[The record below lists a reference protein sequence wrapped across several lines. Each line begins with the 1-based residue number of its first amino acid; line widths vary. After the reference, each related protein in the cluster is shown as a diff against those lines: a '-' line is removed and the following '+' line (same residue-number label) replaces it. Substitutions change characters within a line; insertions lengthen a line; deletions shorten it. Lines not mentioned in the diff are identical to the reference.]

1 MKQTMALI
9 DFMAETGTSMIEA
22 IGIIDQLHELEKD
35 GKNLE
40 TLTDSYVATFV
51 REPVKRVQK
60 SELIK
65 NYFQFKLREKS
76 ELKSE
81 YNKNYFQKKKVL
93 KRERKSVP
101 PSSPFPPTP
110 PISPISPF
118 EKERENSPQ
127 SATHSAPPGACE
139 PKITHVFPAGFDE
152 FYDIYPKKVGKQD
165 AIKAWRALKADDTL
179 IHAIIAD
186 VNRRINGEW
195 KGADKHFIPHPAT
208 YIRGRRWE
216 DETQINERIEVS
228 KDWHNPALNYT
239 QRDYGDTQH
248 PERVYMTFDDEEG

>member
-118 EKERENSPQ
+118 E
-127 SATHSAPPGACE
+127 
-139 PKITHVFPAGFDE
+139 